1 MSLTTS
7 VKFLLRYFI
16 LYGAFLKKLIY
27 FNWRLITIFYFFF
40 AIYWHESARGVHI
53 SHILNPPPSSLPIPS
68 LRVILVHHPWA
79 PLSNAS
85 NLDWWYVSHMIINM
99 FQCYSL
105 KSSHPH
111 LLPQSPKDFY
121 TSVSLLLSRIQGYHY
136 LSKFHVYVLVYC
148 IGVFLSD
155 LLHSVEEAP
164 VSSTSLEVIQMHSF

>member
-1 MSLTTS
+1 MHESEKWKWSRSVVSDSLRTHGLQPTRLLCPWDFPGKS
-7 VKFLLRYFI
+7 TGAGCHCLLRSNNYFPSFF
-16 LYGAFLKKLIY
+16 FLFFKFIY
-27 FNWRLITIFYFFF
+27 FNWRLIILWYCGGF
-40 AIYWHESARGVHI
+40 AIHWHESAMGVHMVL
-53 SHILNPPPSSLPIPS
+53 ILNPPPSSLPIPS

-121 TSVSLLLSRIQGYHY
+121 TSVSLLLS
-136 LSKFHVYVLVYC
+136 C
-148 IGVFLSD
+148 I
-155 LLHSVEEAP
+155 
-164 VSSTSLEVIQMHSF
+164 